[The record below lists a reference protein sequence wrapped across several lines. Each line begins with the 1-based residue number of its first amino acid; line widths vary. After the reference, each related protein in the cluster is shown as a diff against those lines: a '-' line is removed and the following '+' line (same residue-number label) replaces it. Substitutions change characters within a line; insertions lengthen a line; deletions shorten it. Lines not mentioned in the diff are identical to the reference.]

1 MTLTFDLTYDL
12 DLGCFKVK
20 FWNSCI
26 SEIVGLIDLEWKGSE
41 LIWFWAD
48 CMTLPFHHTHD
59 LDLGSFKV
67 RVWYS
72 FISGMGRL
80 IDMERKGCE
89 SSIQDHD
96 ID

>member
-1 MTLTFDLTYDL
+1 
-12 DLGCFKVK
+12 
-20 FWNSCI
+20 
-26 SEIVGLIDLEWKGSE
+26 
-41 LIWFWAD
+41 
-48 CMTLPFHHTHD
+48 MTLPFDNTHD

-67 RVWYS
+67 RVCNS

-89 SSIQDHD
+89 SFIQDLD

>member
-1 MTLTFDLTYDL
+1 MAGPID
-12 DLGCFKVK
+12 VK
-20 FWNSCI
+20 QKGSA
-26 SEIVGLIDLEWKGSE
+26 SGIVGLIDLEWKGSE
-41 LIWFWAD
+41 LIWFWSD

-67 RVWYS
+67 RVWNS